1 MEEKYM
7 VNDILES
14 SKESLKTYQGVIIE
28 AANTNLRQALQEI
41 RNSGETFQ
49 YDLFRVA
56 QMKGYYNPAET
67 ASINEINQVKSE
79 YIEFFKCI

>member
-28 AANTNLRQALQEI
+28 AANTNLRQTLQEI
-41 RNSGETFQ
+41 RNSGESFQ

-67 ASINEINQVKSE
+67 ASSNEINQVKSE
-79 YIEFFKCI
+79 FQN

>member
-41 RNSGETFQ
+41 RNSGESFQ

-56 QMKGYYNPAET
+56 QMKGYYNPAEA
-67 ASINEINQVKSE
+67 ASTNEINQVNSE
-79 YIEFFKCI
+79 FQN

>member
-7 VNDILES
+7 VNDILS
-14 SKESLKTYQGVIIE
+14 NSKESLKTYQSVITE
-28 AANTNLRQALQEI
+28 AANANLRQVLQEI

-56 QMKGYYNPAET
+56 QLKGYYNPAGAAT
-67 ASINEINQVKSE
+67 TNEINQVKSE
-79 YIEFFKCI
+79 FQG

>member
-14 SKESLKTYQGVIIE
+14 TKESLKTFESVIIE
-28 AANTNLRQALQEI
+28 TENTNLRQAIQEI
-41 RNSGETFQ
+41 RNSNETFQ

-56 QMKGYYNPAET
+56 NLKGYYTPASQ
-67 ASINEINQVKSE
+67 ASQNEINQVKAE
-79 YIEFFKCI
+79 LQQ

>member
-56 QMKGYYNPAET
+56 QMKGYYNPADT

-79 YIEFFKCI
+79 FQN

>member
-28 AANTNLRQALQEI
+28 AANSNLRQALQEI

-79 YIEFFKCI
+79 FQN

>member
-79 YIEFFKCI
+79 FQN